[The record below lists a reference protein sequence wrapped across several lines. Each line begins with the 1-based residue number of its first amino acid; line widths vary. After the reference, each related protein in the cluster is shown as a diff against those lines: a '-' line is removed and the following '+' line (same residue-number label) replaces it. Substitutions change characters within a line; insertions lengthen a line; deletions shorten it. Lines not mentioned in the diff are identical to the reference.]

1 MSNNAHKLID
11 KENTMLDKAFATVH
25 KNLRSFWEIEDN
37 DYDWKYTFY
46 TIISH
51 NTIKKNLEFW
61 RKGHPLMFNF
71 IFTFDWKLVWEIY
84 LEYFE
89 SNFILDVIELLQ
101 FSNEI
106 QFIGMMPS
114 NKEIITEICLNLSKL
129 KSKDDLIL
137 LNTIKFTSND
147 NNYFPMSQAYL
158 ESIHEIVESFKIN
171 SNMIKFVFQNIMFDC
186 VSDLEHL
193 LMVFEENDIE
203 FLKCKIILDSF
214 L

>member
-11 KENTMLDKAFATVH
+11 KENTMLDKAFEKVH
-25 KNLRSFWEIEDN
+25 QNLRSFWEIEDN

-61 RKGHPLMFNF
+61 RKGNPLMFNF

-147 NNYFPMSQAYL
+147 NNYFPMSKAYL

-171 SNMIKFVFQNIMFDC
+171 SNMIKFVFQNLMFDC